1 LRPEKSQGLDVAID
15 QALFDDRIALSVGYF
30 WTRYRDLILSVFDP
44 VGCGFTPFGF
54 CAQNVGLSR
63 AEGVEA
69 SAKIRLVSDQPWVK
83 SFDVQFQYTYTRTD
97 NLSNM
102 NTQLPRWPL
111 NQWSIILSYQPIGG
125 LRANLEGRFV
135 GQRFNDVNN
144 NESMP
149 AFNVWNFSATYD
161 VTKNIQA
168 YMRVDNLFNEQYEEI
183 LFFGTPIRSVFGGVR
198 LNYDIPL

>member
-1 LRPEKSQGLDVAID
+1 
-15 QALFDDRIALSVGYF
+15 
-30 WTRYRDLILSVFDP
+30 
-44 VGCGFTPFGF
+44 
-54 CAQNVGLSR
+54 
-63 AEGVEA
+63 
-69 SAKIRLVSDQPWVK
+69 
-83 SFDVQFQYTYTRTD
+83 
-97 NLSNM
+97 
-102 NTQLPRWPL
+102 L

-144 NESMP
+144 NESIP
-149 AFNVWNFSATYD
+149 SFNVWNFSATYD